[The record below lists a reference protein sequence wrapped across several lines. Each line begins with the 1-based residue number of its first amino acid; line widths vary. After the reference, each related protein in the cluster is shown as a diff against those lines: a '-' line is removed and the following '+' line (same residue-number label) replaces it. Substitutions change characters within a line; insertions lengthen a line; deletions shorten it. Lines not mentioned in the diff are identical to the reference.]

1 MPVCPPPNRPGLR
14 GNRSELP
21 YDTGAL
27 KIEIV
32 RDYHAMSRRAADHV
46 VRAIRRE
53 PGLLLGAVTGE
64 SPRGLYR
71 RLAEVCARSPRLFAR
86 LRVLAMDEWVGL
98 PRGHSASCERF
109 VREEV
114 VGPLGIGRARW
125 QSWRSDAR
133 APDREV
139 ARYTRWLRA
148 QGPMD
153 LCLLGLGRN
162 GHLLMNE
169 PRAAFEPFPHAS
181 RLLPSSRRHSMIR
194 ALRPPPR
201 FGYTLGLHDI
211 LSAREIVLLVSGSA
225 KRVPLAKTLSRRV
238 TTACPA
244 SFLWLH
250 PRVTV
255 YCDREAARER

>member
-1 MPVCPPPNRPGLR
+1 MIVREIGAR
-14 GNRSELP
+14 FKV
-21 YDTGAL
+21 TGAQCRRIRADL
-27 KIEIV
+27 DIEIV
-32 RDYHAMSRRAADHV
+32 RDYEALSRRAAEHV
-46 VRAIRRE
+46 LRAVRRQPAM
-53 PGLLLGAVTGE
+53 LLGAVTGD

-71 RLAEVCARSPRLFAR
+71 RLARVGARSPRLFSR
-86 LRVLAMDEWVGL
+86 LRVLAMDEWLGL
-98 PRGHSASCERF
+98 PRGHAATCERF

-114 VGPLGIGRARW
+114 VGPLRIARARW
-125 QSWRSDAR
+125 QGWRSDAR

-194 ALRPPPR
+194 SLRPPPR

-211 LSAREIVLLVSGSA
+211 LSAREIVLLVSGSSKKA
-225 KRVPLAKTLSRRV
+225 PLARMLSRRV

-255 YCDREAARER
+255 YCDRAAAGKR